1 MHNTDLLADY
11 LDRHEA
17 AKALNCHWRTLLRYE
32 SQPDGLP
39 SVIIAGRKYYPI
51 AELRAFIA
59 RRIRRPNQRA
69 A

>member
-32 SQPDGLP
+32 EASRT
-39 SVIIAGRKYYPI
+39 AC
-51 AELRAFIA
+51 RA
-59 RRIRRPNQRA
+59 
-69 A
+69 

>member
-1 MHNTDLLADY
+1 MTKTDLLVDY

-17 AKALNCHWRTLLRYE
+17 AKALKCHWRTLRRYE
-32 SQPDGLP
+32 LEPDGLA
-39 SVIIAGRKYYPI
+39 SVHIGGRKYYPI

>member
-1 MHNTDLLADY
+1 MTTTDLLADY
-11 LDRHEA
+11 LTRDEA
-17 AKALNCHWRTLLRYE
+17 AKALKCHWRTLHRYE
-32 SQPDGLP
+32 REPDGLA
-39 SVIIAGRKYYPI
+39 SVLVGGRKYYPI

>member
-1 MHNTDLLADY
+1 MALLDDY
-11 LDRHEA
+11 IHWKDA
-17 AKALNCHWRTLLRYE
+17 AAECRCHPRTLSRLE
-32 SQPDGLP
+32 QQPDGLP

-51 AELRAFIA
+51 AALREFIA